1 MILVLPVIKDLLVF
15 IWLWI
20 YNFHFFFTDIVF
32 LRTWVAVSVPQF
44 CITVTSLLLPP
55 GQKAK
60 WEGMRTLGKLRH
72 DKGLHAPVNEDSKY
86 TVSNLVGYLK
96 FYANFIH
103 VSVLQYV

>member
-1 MILVLPVIKDLLVF
+1 MYLFYYEF
-15 IWLWI
+15 II
-20 YNFHFFFTDIVF
+20 FIFSTDIVF
-32 LRTWVAVSVPQF
+32 LRTWVAVTVPQF

-86 TVSNLVGYLK
+86 TVSNLAG
-96 FYANFIH
+96 
-103 VSVLQYV
+103 

>member
-1 MILVLPVIKDLLVF
+1 MYLFYYEF
-15 IWLWI
+15 II
-20 YNFHFFFTDIVF
+20 FIFSTDIVF
-32 LRTWVAVSVPQF
+32 LRTWVAVTVPQF

-86 TVSNLVGYLK
+86 TVSNLAGYLK
-96 FYANFIH
+96 FYASFIH
-103 VSVLQYV
+103 VSVLQYVQK